1 MDIMN
6 NKKVVGEVRELLF
19 NLMEL
24 LNKMDA
30 TDPPGNYAPSDDAPG
45 HCPSNSVNTKTI
57 DYPKDDKDSLV
68 SALRET
74 CKTNNYQ
81 LLPLVDKKLKDMGF
95 HKENMELIA
104 SSRSYAKVLIM
115 IAYDPYFLAL
125 SHPDVS
131 MAKYM
136 CMLVQNL
143 AVKEPTS
150 PVHLHY
156 LTGRQIMHAISNQ
169 DLPSLRY
176 FHSLSLWEGLTFEK
190 DDVTDWVEVALKK
203 PNLQIIRYMRDDM
216 GINFYKHL
224 KDISVMISSDKY
236 WIDTRIRENAYR
248 CVQSLPV
255 HLWDLLCVLHDLM
268 FPKFDDVMVKL
279 VNAGKTTLVIKAWRG
294 GFISKTKVM
303 DLMKSYPLAFV
314 DHLKV

>member
-6 NKKVVGEVRELLF
+6 NKKVVGEVRELLST
-19 NLMEL
+19 LMEL
-24 LNKMDA
+24 LNKMEANDA
-30 TDPPGNYAPSDDAPG
+30 PSDYAPSS
-45 HCPSNSVNTKTI
+45 PSNPVTKSI
-57 DYPKDDKDSLV
+57 DNGPKDDKDSLV

-74 CKTNNYQ
+74 CKRNDYDV
-81 LLPLVDKKLKDMGF
+81 LPLIDKQLKDRGF

-104 SSRSYAKVLIM
+104 PSKKYAKVLIM
-115 IAYDPYFLAL
+115 IAYDSYFLAL

-136 CMLVQNL
+136 CMLVQTMTP
-143 AVKEPTS
+143 KIPTS
-150 PVHLHY
+150 PVHLHF

-176 FHSLSLWEGLTFEK
+176 FHNLSSWEGLTFDN
-190 DDVTDWVEVALKK
+190 DDVKEWVEVALQN

-224 KDISVMISSDKY
+224 KDISVMMGSDKY
-236 WIDTRIRENAYR
+236 WVDRRIEPNYYR
-248 CVQSLPV
+248 TVCSSVNC
-255 HLWDLLCVLHDLM
+255 LWDLLCVLHELM
-268 FPKFDDVMVKL
+268 YPKFDDVMVKL
-279 VNAGKTTLVIKAWRG
+279 VNAGKTTLVLKAWRR
-294 GFISKTKVM
+294 GFISKTKVV

>member
-6 NKKVVGEVRELLF
+6 NKKVVGEVRELLS

-24 LNKMDA
+24 LNKMDVN
-30 TDPPGNYAPSDDAPG
+30 DPPRNDAPSRNPSADA
-45 HCPSNSVNTKTI
+45 KTI

-104 SSRSYAKVLIM
+104 PSRKYAHVLIK
-115 IAYDPYFLAL
+115 IAHDPFFLAL

-136 CMLVQNL
+136 CLLVQNM
-143 AVKEPTS
+143 AVKKPTS
-150 PVHLHY
+150 PVHLHF
-156 LTGRQIMHAISNQ
+156 LTARQILHAISNQ

-176 FHSLSLWEGLTFEK
+176 FHSLSSWEGLTFDK
-190 DDVTDWVEVALKK
+190 DDVRDWLEVALQN

-224 KDISVMISSDKY
+224 KYISVMISSDKY
-236 WIDTRIRENAYR
+236 WVDRRIEPNYYR
-248 CVQSLPV
+248 TVGSSVNC
-255 HLWDLLCVLHDLM
+255 LWDLLCVLHELM
-268 FPKFDDVMVKL
+268 LPKFDDVMVKL
-279 VNAGKTTLVIKAWRG
+279 VNAGKTTLVLKAWRR
-294 GFISKTKVM
+294 GFISKTKVV

>member
-6 NKKVVGEVRELLF
+6 NKKVVGEVRELLST
-19 NLMEL
+19 LMEL

-30 TDPPGNYAPSDDAPG
+30 TDPQSDDAPG
-45 HCPSNSVNTKTI
+45 HCPSNPVNTQAI
-57 DYPKDDKDSLV
+57 DYPKDDKESLV

-104 SSRSYAKVLIM
+104 PSRKYAHVLIK
-115 IAYDPYFLAL
+115 IAHDPFFLAL

-136 CMLVQNL
+136 CLLVQNM
-143 AVKEPTS
+143 AVKKPTS
-150 PVHLHY
+150 PVHLHF
-156 LTGRQIMHAISNQ
+156 LTARQILHAISNQ

-176 FHSLSLWEGLTFEK
+176 FHNLSSWEGLTFDK
-190 DDVTDWVEVALKK
+190 DDVKDWVEVALKN

-224 KDISVMISSDKY
+224 KDIEFMIHSDDY
-236 WIDTRIRENAYR
+236 WIDTHIQENAFK
-248 CVQSLPV
+248 CVRSSAV
-255 HLWDLLCVLHDLM
+255 HLWDLVCVLHELM
-268 FPKFDDVMVKL
+268 FSKYDDLLVKL
-279 VNAGKTTLVIKAWRG
+279 VHTGRTPLFLKAWRR
-294 GFISKTKVM
+294 GFISKTKVI
-303 DLMKSYPLAFV
+303 DFMKTYPLAFV